1 MPWVRFVAPF
11 EYRPKATVTIAYR
24 AGMELSVPTA
34 AADAAIAAGAA
45 VAIKR
50 TAKKDA
56 AQNGS
61 QSED

>member
-34 AADAAIAAGAA
+34 AAEQAIAEGAA

-50 TAKKDA
+50 TAKK
-56 AQNGS
+56 GS
-61 QSED
+61 DGTESEN